1 MPIEENL
8 ENAKKQVE
16 SSIKMALL
24 KKNMSQAELADLL
37 GENRTVVNLAI
48 KGNTNPKAVKIRRKI
63 YQVLGME

>member
-24 KKNMSQAELADLL
+24 KKNMSQAQLADLL
-37 GENRTVVNLAI
+37 RENRTVVNLALT
-48 KGNTNPKAVKIRRKI
+48 GNTNPKAVQIRRKS
-63 YQVLGME
+63 YKVLGME